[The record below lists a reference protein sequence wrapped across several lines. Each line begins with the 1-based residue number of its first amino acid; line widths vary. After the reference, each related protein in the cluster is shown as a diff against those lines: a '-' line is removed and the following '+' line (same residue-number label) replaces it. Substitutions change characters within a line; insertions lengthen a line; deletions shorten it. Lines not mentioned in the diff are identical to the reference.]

1 MIKDL
6 GACSAGNILEWLDFG
21 LFIYLAPLLGQH
33 FFASHGQNVTLEVLA
48 VFAIGFICR
57 PLGSILF
64 GFLGDRYG
72 RVFSLRLSIL
82 SITLTMVFIGCLPS
96 YHSIGPLATILFIG
110 LRLCQGLS
118 VGGEYSAA
126 MIYLT
131 ESAPPLH
138 RGFVTSFA
146 AVGANIGF
154 LLASVL
160 AWLLQCDFASDAIK
174 SFAWRLPF
182 LIAGALGLLIFYF
195 RLRLLET
202 PTYQRL
208 ALQNAFVAWPL
219 WAALQKA
226 PRRLLQIFG
235 LSCMGAV
242 LYYVFFGYM
251 PTYLHNNYGV
261 PLSRALSLQVIF
273 LIIMLILVP
282 CAGWLGDRFGR
293 RRMLRLTALG
303 IIVAAWP
310 CFYGLQNLSW
320 LALLSVFSV
329 ATVLSSLEQ
338 GNTLT
343 TVVENCP
350 AAVRVSGVAFAY
362 NSGMALFGGTAPW
375 LVAHFSYINTYAPAY
390 YLMAAALISGT
401 VLLTIPERS
410 HRDLDIDESS

>member
-6 GACSAGNILEWLDFG
+6 SACSAGNILEWLDFG
-21 LFIYLAPLLGQH
+21 LFIYLAPILGQH
-33 FFASHGQNVTLEVLA
+33 FFASHGQSATLEVLA

-82 SITLTMVFIGCLPS
+82 SITLTMVIMGCLPS
-96 YHSIGPLATILFIG
+96 YHTIGTLATVLFIG

-131 ESAPPLH
+131 ESAPPH
-138 RGFVTSFA
+138 RRGFVTSFA

-154 LLASVL
+154 LLASVMAL
-160 AWLLQCDFASDAIK
+160 FLQCDVASDAIK
-174 SFAWRLPF
+174 NFAWRLPF
-182 LIAGALGLLIFYF
+182 LTAGALGLLIFFY

-208 ALQNAFVAWPL
+208 AAQKAFVAWPL
-219 WAALQKA
+219 SAALKKA
-226 PRRLLQIFG
+226 PWRLLQIFG

-251 PTYLHNNYGV
+251 PTYLNNNHGV
-261 PLSRALSLQVIF
+261 PLSQALILQAIF
-273 LIIMLILVP
+273 LILMLVLVP

-293 RRMLRLTALG
+293 RRMLMLTAIG
-303 IIVAAWP
+303 ILVTAWP
-310 CFYGLQNLSW
+310 CFYGLQGHGW

-329 ATVLSSLEQ
+329 ATLLSSLEQ

-350 AAVRVSGVAFAY
+350 ADVRVSGVAFAY

-375 LVAHFSYINTYAPAY
+375 LVAHFSHVNTYMPAY
-390 YLMAAALISGT
+390 YLMAAALVTGA
-401 VLLTIPERS
+401 VVLTIQDRS
-410 HRDLDIDESS
+410 KSDLDAC